1 MAFISFAL
9 TKNEFLSGKK
19 TVTRRKWK
27 ASHYE
32 RWQKFWDDGKRIHDA
47 WDKVPFAG
55 GQKIGQFELTCRPY
69 HEYLFDMPVDDLVHE
84 GGMVDTLEE
93 FYNLIG
99 AHPNEQVVVIRFKKV
114 ESTPSNI
121 ASTGLAGSAPANQ

>member
-9 TKNEFLSGKK
+9 TKDEFLSGNK

-27 ASHYE
+27 ASHYAM
-32 RWQKFWDDGKRIHDA
+32 WQRFWDEGKTVHDA

-55 GQKIGQFELTCRPY
+55 GQKIGKFELTCRPY
-69 HEYLFDMPVDDLVHE
+69 HEYLFDMPEDDLVHE
-84 GGMVDTLEE
+84 GGMVDTLED

-114 ESTPSNI
+114 EFTPSN
-121 ASTGLAGSAPANQ
+121 S

>member
-9 TKNEFLSGKK
+9 TKEEFLSGQK

-27 ASHYE
+27 ASHYAM
-32 RWQKFWDDGKRIHDA
+32 WQRFWDEGKFVHDA

-55 GQKIGQFELTCRPY
+55 GKKIGQFELTCRPY
-69 HEYLFDMPVDDLVHE
+69 HEYLFDMPKDDLIHE

-93 FYNLIG
+93 FYDLIG

-121 ASTGLAGSAPANQ
+121 ACIGLAKSVAS